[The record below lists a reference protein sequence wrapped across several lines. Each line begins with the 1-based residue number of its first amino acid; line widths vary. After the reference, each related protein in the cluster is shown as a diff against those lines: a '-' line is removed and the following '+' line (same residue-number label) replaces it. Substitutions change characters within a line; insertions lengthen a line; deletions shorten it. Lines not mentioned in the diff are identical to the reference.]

1 LILKDVIIEKK
12 IKIFNIAVLY
22 LLLFACFFYM
32 ALYPGSLQT
41 LALKRMQ
48 YIGVGGGVE
57 TGRADSGQQTG
68 DNGDRWESRQQT
80 FRVADRKEIQSKK
93 RL

>member
-1 LILKDVIIEKK
+1 
-12 IKIFNIAVLY
+12 
-22 LLLFACFFYM
+22 
-32 ALYPGSLQT
+32 
-41 LALKRMQ
+41 LKRMQ

>member
-1 LILKDVIIEKK
+1 
-12 IKIFNIAVLY
+12 
-22 LLLFACFFYM
+22 M

-48 YIGVGGGVE
+48 YTAWGGGGVQTE
-57 TGRADSGQQTG
+57 GQTVGSRTKMTAKGGRADS
-68 DNGDRWESRQQT
+68 
-80 FRVADRKEIQSKK
+80 

>member
-1 LILKDVIIEKK
+1 M
-12 IKIFNIAVLY
+12 
-22 LLLFACFFYM
+22 FFSM
-32 ALYPGSLQT
+32 ALWPGSLQT

-48 YIGVGGGVE
+48 YSGVGGGLE

>member
-48 YIGVGGGVE
+48 YIGVGGGGGWIQEGQTVGNRQE
-57 TGRADSGQQTG
+57 ITATGGRADS
-68 DNGDRWESRQQT
+68 
-80 FRVADRKEIQSKK
+80 
-93 RL
+93 RLLE